1 MGEVERIAKGLN
13 PAQRE
18 AILLYEGPRED
29 NERLRKML
37 AMLKD
42 SDLRE
47 IRAIG
52 LATKASVPRRIAS
65 RLTPLGLAVRDYL
78 LRNPNA

>member
-1 MGEVERIAKGLN
+1 MHSEAQRIAAKLN
-13 PAQRE
+13 EAQRE

-29 NERLRKML
+29 NERLRRML

-47 IRAIG
+47 IRDLG
-52 LATKASVPRRIAS
+52 LATKASVPRRISS
-65 RLTPLGLAVRDYL
+65 RLTPLGLAVRQAL
-78 LRNPNA
+78 KPVE